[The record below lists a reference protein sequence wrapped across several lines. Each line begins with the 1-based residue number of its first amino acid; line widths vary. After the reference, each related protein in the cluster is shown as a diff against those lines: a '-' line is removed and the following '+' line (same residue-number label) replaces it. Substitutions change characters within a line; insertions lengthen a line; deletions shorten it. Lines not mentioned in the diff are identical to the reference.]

1 MAAVLEFPP
10 RVSPGCNVPEAEC
23 LGFCMAEEKPLLK
36 FAVRV
41 DADGDR
47 HFYTGLFPSSWG
59 AVEDALERFG
69 EDVTRIH
76 VRKVTA

>member
-1 MAAVLEFPP
+1 MAAIANHDYTQGVCLC
-10 RVSPGCNVPEAEC
+10 PGCEMAR
-23 LGFCMAEEKPLLK
+23 GFDKAPLLK